1 MNVVAKRDSE
11 GVDFSTEYIELE
23 LESTEE
29 KFIIYDKNFKETEKK
44 SQIED
49 VNSET
54 NKSILRRAWT
64 YLTRTT

>member
-11 GVDFSTEYIELE
+11 GVDFLTEYIELE